1 MRTYTGQV
9 SAAREAFVLEAE
21 LLLADDT
28 DPAAPGAAVTVA
40 LCGHWEHEGPCRWP
54 HNNAVAAGGGGTAR
68 FRTLFVADRAEE
80 QEVRGLIAGALA
92 AAGGWSVTSSG
103 ARPVTASEDDLA
115 RGLLATRIAHSP

>member
-1 MRTYTGQV
+1 V

-54 HNNAVAAGGGGTAR
+54 HNNAIATGGGGTAR
-68 FRTLFVADRAEE
+68 FRTLFVAARAEE
-80 QEVRGLIAGALA
+80 QDVRGLIADALA

-103 ARPVTASEDDLA
+103 ARPVAASEDDLA
-115 RGLLATRIAHSP
+115 RGLLATRIAHPA